1 VPRGRAPYSP
11 PLGGDLRIWHYGLVA
26 RWWAEFN
33 EGGGDVDYFRRAIE
47 SGGEPALDP
56 GCGTGR
62 LLIPFRQAGLNVDGS
77 DASRHGLPLLEAMR
91 RKTNFE
97 NFHSYV
103 DDFVVGA
110 LLLYAARAVTR
121 ERANGPVMLVVAWA
135 LFCGGLNGSFFWQL
149 SSNATQDVGGLANMT
164 VVVIKGFLYAI
175 ALAGLFFSSRFAI
188 SKQGAV

>member
-1 VPRGRAPYSP
+1 MRFEVAAA
-11 PLGGDLRIWHYGLVA
+11 YGM
-26 RWWAEFN
+26 
-33 EGGGDVDYFRRAIE
+33 GI
-47 SGGEPALDP
+47 
-56 GCGTGR
+56 
-62 LLIPFRQAGLNVDGS
+62 
-77 DASRHGLPLLEAMR
+77 GLPLLEAMR

-103 DDFVVGA
+103 DDFIVGA

-135 LFCGGLNGSFFWQL
+135 LLCGGLYGSFFWQL
-149 SSNATQDVGGLANMT
+149 SSNATQDVGGLANVT

-175 ALAGLFFSSRFAI
+175 ALAGLLFSSRFAI